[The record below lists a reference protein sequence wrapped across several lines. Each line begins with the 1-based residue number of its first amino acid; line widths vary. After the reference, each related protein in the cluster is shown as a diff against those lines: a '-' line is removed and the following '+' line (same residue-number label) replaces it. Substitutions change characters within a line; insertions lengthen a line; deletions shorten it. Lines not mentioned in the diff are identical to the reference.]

1 MKMLR
6 KLNFDFVDNT
16 LYKIEYHEPG
26 RSENDARIVIAAYV
40 KTDEKYHYEFGH
52 PYDLATGKITA
63 SSIGIRTQEFHS
75 IHPVNEYDCHYWK
88 EAVADFMMSIRKSGS
103 VPTCYERVDE
113 ISMYT
118 GYAEFFDFQKI
129 RQNHYRTKPLDY
141 KDVHDNIITGL
152 CSYVNKYHLESL
164 ILGIS
169 GGIDSTVIAA
179 LSKEVCK
186 NTGCKLIGI
195 SLMTN
200 TNQNDEVDAA
210 SLVGAEFCTEYQK
223 CSIEE
228 EYKVLNAMC
237 DRINGEGNPTSRG
250 NIKARMRMITLFDA
264 SAKNKGI
271 VLSGANRTEIELGFR
286 TLGGG
291 SIAAIS
297 PLAGAWKHEVYG
309 LASWMLKS
317 IYPESAALKASIALT
332 PTDGNGVQAGGDM
345 AQIAPGHTYEDVDDI
360 LMTYLE

>member
-1 MKMLR
+1 MLR

-26 RSENDARIVIAAYV
+26 RGENDARIVIAAYV

-63 SSIGIRTQEFHS
+63 SSIGIRTQGFHS
-75 IHPVNEYDCHYWK
+75 IHPVNEYECHYWK

-113 ISMYT
+113 IGMYT

-169 GGIDSTVIAA
+169 GGMEDCTGKLQLIAQFSCVA
-179 LSKEVCK
+179 
-186 NTGCKLIGI
+186 
-195 SLMTN
+195 
-200 TNQNDEVDAA
+200 
-210 SLVGAEFCTEYQK
+210 
-223 CSIEE
+223 
-228 EYKVLNAMC
+228 
-237 DRINGEGNPTSRG
+237 
-250 NIKARMRMITLFDA
+250 
-264 SAKNKGI
+264 
-271 VLSGANRTEIELGFR
+271 
-286 TLGGG
+286 
-291 SIAAIS
+291 
-297 PLAGAWKHEVYG
+297 
-309 LASWMLKS
+309 
-317 IYPESAALKASIALT
+317 
-332 PTDGNGVQAGGDM
+332 
-345 AQIAPGHTYEDVDDI
+345 
-360 LMTYLE
+360 